1 MRSDKMKLLMFHA
14 NEFWYKPYTDSTN
27 VAKSNNITNSIITFI
42 HVEEGDKERKE
53 EVINRAVG
61 NLKWLANKNKTDRIV
76 LHSFA
81 HLSNSKSDPE
91 TANDIIQ
98 RIGEKLKKNLTVHI
112 VPFGQFYEFS
122 IHVLGQSLAKVFK
135 DL

>member
-1 MRSDKMKLLMFHA
+1 MFHA
-14 NEFWYKPYTDSTN
+14 KEFWYKPHTNLTDT
-27 VAKSNNITNSIITFI
+27 AKSNNINDALIAFI
-42 HVEEGDKERKE
+42 HVEESDKNRKK
-53 EVINRAVG
+53 EVISKTVG
-61 NLKWLANKNKTDRIV
+61 NLQWLAKKNKTDRVV

-91 TANDIIQ
+91 TANNIIQ
-98 RIGEKLKKNLTVHI
+98 EIGKKLKKNFTINI

-122 IHVLGQSLAKVFK
+122 IHVLGPSLAKVFK

>member
-1 MRSDKMKLLMFHA
+1 MKLLMFHA
-14 NEFWYKPYTDSTN
+14 KEFWYKPHTGLTNVVKSDNITDSI
-27 VAKSNNITNSIITFI
+27 VAFI
-42 HVEEGDKERKE
+42 HVEKGDKERKE

-61 NLKWLANKNKTDRIV
+61 NLKWLVNKNKTDRVV

-81 HLSNSKSDPE
+81 HLSNSKSNPE

-98 RIGEKLKKNLTVHI
+98 RMAEKLKKKLTVHV

-122 IHVLGQSLAKVFK
+122 IHVLGPSLAKVFK

>member
-1 MRSDKMKLLMFHA
+1 MFHA
-14 NEFWYKPYTDSTN
+14 KEFWYKPHTN
-27 VAKSNNITNSIITFI
+27 LTNTAKSNSINDALIAFI
-42 HVEEGDKERKE
+42 HIEESDKNRKE
-53 EVINRAVG
+53 EVISKTVG
-61 NLKWLANKNKTDRIV
+61 NLQWLAKKNKTDRVV

-91 TANDIIQ
+91 TASNIIQ
-98 RIGEKLKKNLTVHI
+98 EISKRLKKNFTINI

-122 IHVLGQSLAKVFK
+122 IHVLGPSLAKVFK